1 MMLHPLLLPSTS
13 RGTRGVRVCLCPPPL
28 RVVVVVVVVVDVVVL
43 FFSIV
48 FLKCGTDD
56 NEYNRQ

>member
-1 MMLHPLLLPSTS
+1 M
-13 RGTRGVRVCLCPPPL
+13 RVCLCPPPL
-28 RVVVVVVVVVDVVVL
+28 RVVVVVVDVVVL